1 MSVSR
6 PLLLGLGGLAL
17 LGVVQWVILPAFEY
31 RADNASRAER
41 ARQRHL
47 SMQLL
52 TDDYARLSQSN
63 AAAPAKNRSLFS
75 LVNKEAD
82 RLSLSR
88 RIEALRP
95 AARKENDGSE
105 RIEMRLTGLYLKQGV
120 QWLHALESHPG
131 VRVENL
137 TFRRSAKNLL
147 DMDMTVSLSGGTVA
161 LLAVRV
167 SGDSLTQLAETG
179 WEDGVLRA
187 GRGKMIQMLRES
199 PDSLDQWGTLSP
211 EYPDVEWH
219 SKLIALRCM
228 EGKRLEFRL
237 VENRGTSS
245 RELLLEYILPR

>member
-1 MSVSR
+1 MAGIRSDMNLISNQVIEPISA
-6 PLLLGLGGLAL
+6 LKIQSLGHHNPRLHSDEVLIALA
-17 LGVVQWVILPAFEY
+17 IL
-31 RADNASRAER
+31 S
-41 ARQRHL
+41 
-47 SMQLL
+47 
-52 TDDYARLSQSN
+52 
-63 AAAPAKNRSLFS
+63 
-75 LVNKEAD
+75 
-82 RLSLSR
+82 
-88 RIEALRP
+88 
-95 AARKENDGSE
+95 
-105 RIEMRLTGLYLKQGV
+105 
-120 QWLHALESHPG
+120 
-131 VRVENL
+131 
-137 TFRRSAKNLL
+137 
-147 DMDMTVSLSGGTVA
+147 TVA

-167 SGDSLTQLAETG
+167 SGDSLTQLTETG

>member
-1 MSVSR
+1 MTR
-6 PLLLGLGGLAL
+6 GFTLLEVLIALA
-17 LGVVQWVILPAFEY
+17 IL
-31 RADNASRAER
+31 S
-41 ARQRHL
+41 
-47 SMQLL
+47 
-52 TDDYARLSQSN
+52 
-63 AAAPAKNRSLFS
+63 
-75 LVNKEAD
+75 
-82 RLSLSR
+82 
-88 RIEALRP
+88 
-95 AARKENDGSE
+95 
-105 RIEMRLTGLYLKQGV
+105 TG
-120 QWLHALESHPG
+120 
-131 VRVENL
+131 
-137 TFRRSAKNLL
+137 
-147 DMDMTVSLSGGTVA
+147 A